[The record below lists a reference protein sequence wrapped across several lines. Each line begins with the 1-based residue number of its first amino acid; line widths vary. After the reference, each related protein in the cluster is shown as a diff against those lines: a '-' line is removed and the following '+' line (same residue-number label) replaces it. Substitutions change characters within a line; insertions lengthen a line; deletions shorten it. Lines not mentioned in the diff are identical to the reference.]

1 MGVSPGCV
9 VMIENYRMK
18 PYPIILAI
26 MVFTLTVT
34 TARAQDSVR
43 KVRPFTRIIA
53 SPHIHIILEEGET
66 ETVRLVYNNINEDR
80 VNVEVKG
87 RTLRLYLDDARV
99 TDKLERRGRHS
110 KRSVY
115 EDASV
120 TAYIT
125 YRKLEHLEVRGA
137 QEVTCHSPI
146 RSDKKFK
153 LKAYGENEISLV
165 SLRTDY
171 FKTVLY
177 GQNRLKIKGGKADY
191 QKYKL
196 YGENR
201 IDASRMKSYSAS
213 AMSFGESDVKIHS
226 QDEVRVTAFGETR
239 VSFSGDAY
247 LSKGLIFGKTD
258 INRVN

>member
-1 MGVSPGCV
+1 MVCS
-9 VMIENYRMK
+9 
-18 PYPIILAI
+18 LA
-26 MVFTLTVT
+26 MTN
-34 TARAQDSVR
+34 ASAQESVR
-43 KVRPFTRIIA
+43 KVRPFSRIIA
-53 SPHIHIILEEGET
+53 SPHINVILEEGES
-66 ETVRLVYNNINEDR
+66 ETVRLLCNDISEDR
-80 VNVEVKG
+80 VNVEVRGK
-87 RTLRLYLDDARV
+87 TLRLYLDDARV
-99 TDKLERRGRHS
+99 TDKLERHGRHS

-115 EDASV
+115 QDVSV
-120 TAYIT
+120 TAYVT
-125 YRKLEHLEVRGA
+125 YRTLERLEVRGA

-146 RSDKKFK
+146 RSEKKFK
-153 LKAYGENEISLV
+153 LKAYGENEINLV

-213 AMSFGESDVKIHS
+213 AMSFGESDVKIYS

>member
-1 MGVSPGCV
+1 
-9 VMIENYRMK
+9 MK
-18 PYPIILAI
+18 PYTIILAI
-26 MVFTLTVT
+26 MVCSLAMTN
-34 TARAQDSVR
+34 ASAQESVR
-43 KVRPFTRIIA
+43 KVRPFSRIIA
-53 SPHIHIILEEGET
+53 SPHINVILEEGES
-66 ETVRLVYNNINEDR
+66 ETVRLLCNDISEDR
-80 VNVEVKG
+80 VNVEVRGK
-87 RTLRLYLDDARV
+87 TLRLYLDDARV
-99 TDKLERRGRHS
+99 TDKLERHGRHS

-115 EDASV
+115 QDVSV
-120 TAYIT
+120 TAYVT
-125 YRKLEHLEVRGA
+125 YRTLERLEVRGA

-146 RSDKKFK
+146 RSEKKFK
-153 LKAYGENEISLV
+153 LKAYGENEINLV

-213 AMSFGESDVKIHS
+213 AMSFGESDVKIYS

-247 LSKGLIFGKTD
+247 
-258 INRVN
+258 